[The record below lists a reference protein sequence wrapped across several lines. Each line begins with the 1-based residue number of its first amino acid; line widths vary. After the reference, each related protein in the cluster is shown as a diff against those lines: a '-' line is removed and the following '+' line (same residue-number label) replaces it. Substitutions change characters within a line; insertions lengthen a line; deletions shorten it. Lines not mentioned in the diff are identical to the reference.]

1 MDEKIGLRGVHY
13 VAFREYCQL
22 QALSVIPESGVVEE
36 EKEIIMEA
44 SKGDIRLK
52 ATA

>member
-22 QALSVIPESGVVEE
+22 QALSVITGEE
-36 EKEIIMEA
+36 DDKN
-44 SKGDIRLK
+44 
-52 ATA
+52 